1 MRGCGLIGLL
11 GLGIVLFALAAPL
24 RADNCG
30 ATADGTTGVTHGPDA
45 LQWRKWELPLTST
58 NDYFGSDGK
67 GNPQRDLILQ
77 VTFTQCGVT
86 NLVQYQARGF
96 WYGLAADGQT
106 LDNHAFRV
114 RMALPQGTWQW
125 VLSCSMQSGAV
136 HPLPDCSQDSGFLHR
151 KGRFQISASPTNSTD
166 NFLYKNGFLQKSGDN
181 RYLIAGPATPNYKR
195 FFWLGDTVWNANL
208 LMNYSD
214 WQTYINNRSNPT
226 VGTGSQ
232 FSVVQMAIAPK
243 KIGSVDKSGNPPFD
257 LTGPNCS
264 GDGPGP
270 CFRWN
275 PKFWKNVDDKIDYAN
290 QKGLVVLLAS
300 FIEPLSKSAM
310 AGTTSVGTPAGEA
323 MIFAQSVAA
332 RYSGNFVIYSP
343 GFDNTLQDNFSI
355 IDAVGSVLGNNS
367 ATWTPRQ
374 LVTNHSAGGTPVS
387 YYSTYLQ
394 NQTWLSFELYQSGT
408 HGANQSDELLQITD
422 RASSMATTLFGYV
435 PTKPVINGEAVYP
448 GQQSPNDWLPN
459 HTPYRARQTAYYSM
473 LSGAMG
479 YTMGTCGVVDWGVG
493 GGTAGCNN
501 LPLPAWSW
509 LSPDPTLTA
518 TTMKALKFTFQSIYW
533 EHLRPEPS
541 RIQLLTNI
549 NNQPGVNQA
558 PFTADTKS
566 VLSFDGAGAI
576 LAYLPNESPGI
587 RINFNASAA
596 HVVPVL
602 APVPYLA
609 NANSWPANW
618 AYAWVSPRNGHLK
631 PAYLPASPPVRFQN
645 GVFDFMK
652 PVGCDI
658 QNPGCDAVD
667 WVLKLTDKAKALP
680 GPDDTAAIQVS
691 NEIGAFSND
700 VRIVTRVVD
709 PAGNSSNEIE
719 IGGAG
724 LTDLGPP
731 MIAAEPTGNSL
742 VVWTGDD
749 ENGASLRGRI
759 LDSQG
764 NPISDELLIASGD
777 AANPGHPSVVTLAS
791 GDFMVTWS
799 GFDPDGSGPWIRYQ
813 TFDRL
818 GSALTLPAIAASCK
832 PVAGDFP
839 QATSLAAGGLA
850 IAWEMSNGAGIHVLQ
865 FDSLGNP
872 SEMDM
877 AQAVGSFPILETIDG
892 SGSAPRVS
900 YGLYGATGCVGASSL
915 SVAASQISCAQ

>member
-1 MRGCGLIGLL
+1 MRRCGLIGLL
-11 GLGIVLFALAAPL
+11 SLGIVLFALAAPL
-24 RADNCG
+24 RADNCA
-30 ATADGTTGVTHGPDA
+30 ATSNATLGPSA
-45 LQWRKWELPLTST
+45 LQWRKWELPLTSVS
-58 NDYFGSDGK
+58 DYIGSDGK

-77 VTFTQCGVT
+77 VTFTQCGT
-86 NLVQYQARGF
+86 TPALVQYQALGF

-114 RMALPQGTWQW
+114 RIALPAGTWQW
-125 VLSCSMQSGAV
+125 HLKCTMRSDAV
-136 HPLPDCSQDSGFLHR
+136 HPLPDCSQDPNL
-151 KGRFQISASPTNSTD
+151 KDLYGRFQVTSPSGTNPTN
-166 NFLYKNGFLQKSGDN
+166 NFLNRNGFLQKSSDN
-181 RYLIAGPATPNYKR
+181 RYLVAAPAPSTPSIYKR
-195 FFWLGDTVWNANL
+195 FFWLGDTAWNANL
-208 LMNYSD
+208 LMTYGD
-214 WQTYINNRSNPT
+214 WQTYINNRSSPT

-243 KIGSVDKSGNPPFD
+243 KIGSVDRSLNPPFD
-257 LTGPNCS
+257 PTNPNCS

-275 PKFWKNVDDKIDYAN
+275 PKFWKGVDDKIDYAN
-290 QKGLVVLLAS
+290 QNGIVVLIAS
-300 FIEPLSKSAM
+300 FIEPLAKSAM
-310 AGTTSVGTPAGEA
+310 AGTTTVGTASAEA
-323 MIFAQSVAA
+323 KIFAQSVAA

-343 GFDNTLQDNFSI
+343 GFDNTLPDNFSI

-408 HGANQSDELLQITD
+408 HGANQSDELFQITD
-422 RASSMATTLFGYV
+422 RASSMATALFGYV
-435 PTKPVINGEAVYP
+435 PTMPIINGEAVYP
-448 GQQSPNDWLPN
+448 GQQSLNDWLPN

-493 GGTAGCNN
+493 GGLAGCNN
-501 LPLPAWSW
+501 SPAWNW
-509 LSPDPTLTA
+509 MSPDPTLTA
-518 TTMKALKFTFQSIYW
+518 TTMKAMKFIFQSIYW
-533 EHLRPEPS
+533 EHLKPEPS
-541 RIQLLTNI
+541 RIQ
-549 NNQPGVNQA
+549 PGVNQP

-566 VLSFDGAGAI
+566 VLAFDGAGAI
-576 LAYLPNESPGI
+576 LAYLPHENVGI
-587 RINFNASAA
+587 RISFNASAPRA
-596 HVVPVL
+596 VPVL

-609 NANSWPANW
+609 NANAWPANW
-618 AYAWVSPRNGHLK
+618 AYAWVSPRNGRPK
-631 PAYLPASPPVRFQN
+631 PSSPPVRFQS

-652 PVGCDI
+652 PDCDAP
-658 QNPGCDAVD
+658 NPPGCDAVD

-680 GPDDTAAIQVS
+680 GPGDTAAIQVS
-691 NEIGAFSND
+691 NEVGSFSND
-700 VRIVTRVVD
+700 VRIVTRMVD
-709 PAGNSSNEIE
+709 PAGNASNEIE

-731 MIAAEPTGNSL
+731 MIAAEPAGNSL

-749 ENGASLRGRI
+749 ESGASVRGRI

-764 NPISDELLIASGD
+764 NPISDELLIASGNV
-777 AANPGHPSVVTLAS
+777 ANPGHPSVVTLAS

-818 GSALTLPAIAASCK
+818 GSARTLPAIAQNCK
-832 PVAGDFP
+832 PVPGDFP
-839 QATSLAAGGLA
+839 QATSLAPGGLA
-850 IAWEMSNGAGIHVLQ
+850 IAWEMSNGSGIHVLQ

-877 AQAVGSFPILETIDG
+877 AQAVGSFPVLETIDG

-915 SVAASQISCAQ
+915 SVAASQISCSQ

>member
-1 MRGCGLIGLL
+1 MRCCGFIGLF
-11 GLGIVLFALAAPL
+11 GFGVILFALAAPL

-30 ATADGTTGVTHGPDA
+30 ATAGATLGAGA

-67 GNPQRDLILQ
+67 GNPQRDLVLQ
-77 VTFTQCGVT
+77 VTFTQCVVPG
-86 NLVQYQARGF
+86 LVQYQARGF

-136 HPLPDCSQDSGFLHR
+136 HPLPDCSQDSGFLNR
-151 KGRFQISASPTNSTD
+151 KGRFEIGPSPTNSTD

-195 FFWLGDTVWNANL
+195 FFWLGDTAWNANL
-208 LMNYSD
+208 LMTYGD
-214 WQTYINNRSNPT
+214 WQAYINNRSSPT

-243 KIGSVDKSGNPPFD
+243 KIGSMDRSLNPPFD
-257 LTGPNCS
+257 PTGPNCS

-290 QKGLVVLLAS
+290 QKGIVVLLAS

-310 AGTTSVGTPAGEA
+310 VGTSAVGTATGEA
-323 MIFAQSVAA
+323 KIFAQSVAA

-355 IDAVGSVLGNNS
+355 IDAVGSVLGDNS
-367 ATWTPRQ
+367 PTWTPRQ
-374 LVTNHSAGGTPVS
+374 LVTNHSAGGSPVS

-408 HGANQSDELLQITD
+408 PGANQSDELLQTTD
-422 RASSMATTLFGYV
+422 RASSMATSLLGFI
-435 PTKPVINGEAVYP
+435 PTKPIINGEAVYP
-448 GQQSPNDWLPN
+448 GQQSLNDWLPN

-493 GGTAGCNN
+493 GGLAGCNN
-501 LPLPAWSW
+501 SPAWNW
-509 LSPDPTLTA
+509 LSQDPTLTA
-518 TTMKALKFTFQSIYW
+518 KTMKAMKSIFQSIYW
-533 EHLRPEPS
+533 ESLRPEPS
-541 RIQLLTNI
+541 RIQLLTNP
-549 NNQPGVNQA
+549 NQPA
-558 PFTADTKS
+558 FTADTKS
-566 VLSFDGAGAI
+566 VLAFDGKGAI
-576 LAYLPNESPGI
+576 LAYLPSENTGI
-587 RINFNASAA
+587 RISFNASAA

-609 NANSWPANW
+609 NANSWPSNW
-618 AYAWVSPRNGHLK
+618 AYSWVSPRNGMPK
-631 PAYLPASPPVRFQN
+631 PPSLPVPAPARFQS
-645 GVFDFMK
+645 GVFDFMR
-652 PVGCDI
+652 PGCDV
-658 QNPGCDAVD
+658 PSPPSCDAVD

-680 GPDDTAAIQVS
+680 GPDDAAAIQVS
-691 NEIGAFSND
+691 NEIGTFSND
-700 VRIVTRVVD
+700 VRIVTRMVD
-709 PAGNSSNEIE
+709 PAGNASNEIE

-731 MIAAEPTGNSL
+731 MIAAEPAGNSL

-749 ENGASLRGRI
+749 DNGASVRGRI

-764 NPISDELLIASGD
+764 NLISDELLIASGD

-791 GDFMVTWS
+791 GAFMVTWS
-799 GFDPDGSGPWIRYQ
+799 GFDPDGTGPWIRYQ

-818 GSALTLPAIAASCK
+818 GSALTLPAIAESCK

-839 QATSLAAGGLA
+839 QATSLAPGGFA
-850 IAWEMSNGAGIHVLQ
+850 IAWEMSNGSGIHVLQ

-877 AQAVGSFPILETIDG
+877 AQTVGSFPVLETIDG

-915 SVAASQISCAQ
+915 SAAASQISCAQ